1 MAIRAIAFDVFG
13 TLVRITQPRRP
24 YRRLLR
30 LLQEQGRPPQ
40 ADDAARLMSRPLT
53 LAQAAQA
60 LGAALPPAALA
71 ALQADL
77 ALELASISAFPDTA
91 LALPA
96 LRERGLRIALCSNLA
111 APYGPPALARL
122 PLQPDVCAWS
132 YAAGAIKPQAAI
144 YTYLCERLD
153 CAPEEVLMIGD
164 TPKADVDGP
173 RAFGMQACLLD
184 RQGRA
189 TAGATHLTSL
199 MEVGDW
205 VY

>member
-1 MAIRAIAFDVFG
+1 MVIRAIAFDVFG
-13 TLVRITQPRRP
+13 TLVRIARPRRP

-30 LLQEQGRPPQ
+30 LLQAQGRPPQ
-40 ADDAARLMSRPLT
+40 PDDAARLMARPLT

-60 LGAALPPAALA
+60 LDAQLPPATLA
-71 ALQADL
+71 ALQAELDI
-77 ALELASISAFPDTA
+77 ELASITAFPDTA

-96 LRERGLRIALCSNLA
+96 LRARGLRIALCSNLA

-122 PLQPDVCAWS
+122 PLQPDFCAWS

-144 YTYLCERLD
+144 YAYLCEGLG
-153 CAPEEVLMIGD
+153 CAPDEILMIGD

-189 TAGATHLTSL
+189 TAGATHLRSL
-199 MEVGDW
+199 REVEDR
-205 VY
+205 VS

>member
-13 TLVRITQPRRP
+13 TLVRIARPRRP

-30 LLQEQGRPPQ
+30 LLQAQGRPPQ
-40 ADDAARLMSRPLT
+40 PDDAARLMARPLT

-60 LGAALPPAALA
+60 LDARLPPATLA
-71 ALQADL
+71 ALQAELDI
-77 ALELASISAFPDTA
+77 ELASITAFPDTP

-96 LRERGLRIALCSNLA
+96 LRARGLRIALCSNLA

-122 PLQPDVCAWS
+122 PLRPDFCAWS

-144 YTYLCERLD
+144 YTYLCEGLG
-153 CAPEEVLMIGD
+153 CAPDEVLMIGD
-164 TPKADVDGP
+164 TPKADLHGP

-189 TAGATHLTSL
+189 TAGATHLRSL
-199 MEVGDW
+199 MEVEDRVG
-205 VY
+205 